1 MKVTKH
7 TNFKIKGHSPPKP
20 SYHYEFLNSEV
31 SVIYEAIR
39 GVLENGD
46 GLIWIRE
53 IYSGNEVAKW
63 SEFKNRVRNLKEKL
77 DRRKSPNAL
86 LLTAQDY
93 LDFISVIEAKDRDL
107 LVSNDCRSDI
117 KRSPSFWPTIDAIIA
132 AHNAPLHKTM

>member
-7 TNFKIKGHSPPKP
+7 TNFKLKGHLQPRA
-20 SYHYEFLNSEV
+20 SYHYELQNNEL
-31 SVIYEAIR
+31 SVLYEAIR
-39 GVLENGD
+39 GVLDNGD
-46 GLIWIRE
+46 GLVWIRE
-53 IYSGNEVAKW
+53 VYSGNEDAKW
-63 SEFKNRVRNLKEKL
+63 SEFKDRVRNLKDKL

-86 LLTAQDY
+86 LLTAQDN
-93 LDFISVIEAKDRDL
+93 LDFIRVIEAKDRDL